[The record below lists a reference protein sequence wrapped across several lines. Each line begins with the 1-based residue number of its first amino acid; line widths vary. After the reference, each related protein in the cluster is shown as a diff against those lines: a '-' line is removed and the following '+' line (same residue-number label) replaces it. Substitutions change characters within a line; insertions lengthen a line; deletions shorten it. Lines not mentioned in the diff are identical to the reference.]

1 MTPTP
6 RPFIAGAVC
15 QQDDASQKICED
27 KSSGEMFRLKAGKAN
42 CRDVVQCTAS
52 VSAHNMLTD
61 TTLLSIYFDI
71 SVILF
76 YLCQGL
82 QQIRCPPGLAFD
94 LEKQTCD
101 WKAAVNN
108 CDQLTR
114 ERKVNHL
121 ILVRPT
127 GSLFVERTFTKIFA
141 INRCLN
147 TFPSLISR

>member
-52 VSAHNMLTD
+52 VSVQNMLTD

-71 SVILF
+71 PVILF

-121 ILVRPT
+121 
-127 GSLFVERTFTKIFA
+127 
-141 INRCLN
+141 
-147 TFPSLISR
+147 